1 VARRRLNARWFQ
13 IPEETWTDPKVGAE
27 EILQRFNRNY

>member
-13 IPEETWTDPKVGAE
+13 IPDAMWIDPKVDAE
-27 EILQRFNRNY
+27 EILARFNRNY